1 MSEFVADASAVLAFA
16 RGEPGEKR
24 VAKVRNDCLV
34 VSLNLLEAFSKLVR
48 YEMPADQVQGFL
60 REAFPR
66 VEALDRR
73 LAETAAVLHATT
85 RTLGLSYGDC
95 ACLAFG
101 AARQATILTADR
113 RWKEVKLDVRL
124 ELIR

>member
-16 RGEPGEKR
+16 LGEPGEKR
-24 VAKVRNDCLV
+24 VAKARSDCLV

-48 YEMPADQVQGFL
+48 CEMPADRVQGFL

-66 VEALDRR
+66 VEAVDRQ
-73 LAETAAVLHATT
+73 LAESAAVLHATT
-85 RTLGLSYGDC
+85 RTFGLSYADC
-95 ACLAFG
+95 VCLAFG
-101 AARQATILTADR
+101 ASRQATVLTADR
-113 RWKEVKLDVRL
+113 RWKEVKIDVKV

>member
-1 MSEFVADASAVLAFA
+1 VSEFVADASAVLAFA

-24 VAKVRNDCLV
+24 VAKVRGDCLV

-66 VEALDRR
+66 VEAVDRR

-85 RTLGLSYGDC
+85 RTLGLSYADC
-95 ACLAFG
+95 VCLAFG
-101 AARQATILTADR
+101 ASRQAIVLTADR
-113 RWKEVKLDVRL
+113 RWKDVKLDVNV